1 MIDWKKESFITDIER
16 KLCNCEPLDGDEI
29 HCIIAALR
37 RESGC
42 LIEPYYE
49 VVYHDEYG
57 RVERRVM
64 NPTYSSCKEED
75 SYYIKSDRFEIGFNR
90 IIPK

>member
-1 MIDWKKESFITDIER
+1 M
-16 KLCNCEPLDGDEI
+16 
-29 HCIIAALR
+29 
-37 RESGC
+37 
-42 LIEPYYE
+42 
-49 VVYHDEYG
+49 VYHDEYG